1 MIIILCN
8 YKSKLR
14 QKLTFYI
21 EMTIIF
27 SFFFVLKKYSQLR
40 MYILFHMALRVL
52 FGKIIISCVTYSQ
65 DQNMCRRHFNWFRRF
80 NDTAIFKQFFT
91 PSHPP
96 PPPLFFRKTSILNL
110 LIEKKIILY
119 ELVLTFF
126 FFESVGN
133 YTKNLSITIR

>member
-21 EMTIIF
+21 EMTIIL
-27 SFFFVLKKYSQLR
+27 SFFFVLNKYSQLR

-110 LIEKKIILY
+110 LIEKNNFIRAGLNI
-119 ELVLTFF
+119 FF
-126 FFESVGN
+126 FWKCWKL
-133 YTKNLSITIR
+133 YKKLIY